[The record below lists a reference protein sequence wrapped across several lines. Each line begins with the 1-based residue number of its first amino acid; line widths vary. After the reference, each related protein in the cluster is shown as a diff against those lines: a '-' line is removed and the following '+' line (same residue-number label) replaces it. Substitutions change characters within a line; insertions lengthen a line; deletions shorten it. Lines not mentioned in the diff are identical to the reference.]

1 MKVKSSK
8 IVNKKRELNKH
19 IDTMYVNTDEV
30 YCVNDVIS
38 KNITKNIKNLII
50 SKKYV
55 VAKENYIEIYDT
67 KANNLYYEGFSN
79 FGDITI
85 PIDFFVEEDLYLELI
100 NDKFKLNFKK
110 INIIKENNKILHI
123 DLDDNISLIKIY
135 ADSLGITIEVKSD
148 KRVLYYETDVD
159 GNIIHKS
166 LQKYYL
172 KKDDLDTFGNL
183 DIRDYLNYENIYC
196 DNIDIN
202 TLIIDKN
209 IFKNKD
215 KLDSLGLYEKNNDRP
230 NIKNVRIIEENDMK
244 LLPYDKTFEIED
256 ILLNSGNR
264 IYLYIK
270 TKDDEVVL
278 YLNNSNELKF
288 ISKNELLKD
297 NEIKNVYFRF
307 RKQTRVNGGIHNPLS
322 IIIKEYKDGKLEVF
336 DLISDT
342 IINDMFKN
350 NILSNKEMKKWNID
364 DSLYIKNNNW
374 LGLFN
379 SENFSDNLFRKM
391 KTIHEEMEIIKNKFK
406 ENGLSN
412 DAIKYLVYRDLL
424 EKINIIKLSHYEVN
438 AFNDLGNNYIKRKK
452 LN

>member
-264 IYLYIK
+264 
-270 TKDDEVVL
+270 
-278 YLNNSNELKF
+278 
-288 ISKNELLKD
+288 
-297 NEIKNVYFRF
+297 
-307 RKQTRVNGGIHNPLS
+307 
-322 IIIKEYKDGKLEVF
+322 
-336 DLISDT
+336 
-342 IINDMFKN
+342 
-350 NILSNKEMKKWNID
+350 
-364 DSLYIKNNNW
+364 
-374 LGLFN
+374 
-379 SENFSDNLFRKM
+379 
-391 KTIHEEMEIIKNKFK
+391 
-406 ENGLSN
+406 
-412 DAIKYLVYRDLL
+412 KY
-424 EKINIIKLSHYEVN
+424 
-438 AFNDLGNNYIKRKK
+438 
-452 LN
+452 